1 MGLFTMGCTS
11 IVAQDKAGKIYHGR
25 NLDWNF
31 PNNLRNTTIQVL
43 WNFFF
48 LSLNLILLSG

>member
-1 MGLFTMGCTS
+1 MSLFTVGCTS

-31 PNNLRNTTIQVL
+31 PDNLRNTTIQVSC
-43 WNFFF
+43 NFFF
-48 LSLNLILLSG
+48 LDLILISD

>member
-1 MGLFTMGCTS
+1 MGCTS

-31 PNNLRNTTIQVL
+31 PDNLRNTTIQVSYNL
-43 WNFFF
+43 SFFP
-48 LSLNLILLSG
+48 I